1 MKILLTSLLI
11 FISFSS
17 NAFTGNELYG
27 HLKEGKKIDQE
38 SYYSGLYQG
47 YVLGVTDGLIEI
59 RLICYSDGVTNKQ
72 IFDIVGKYLKNNLE
86 VRNVPASNLI
96 YRSLKG
102 LYPCKKE

>member
-47 YVLGVTDGLIEI
+47 YVLGAAQVLDGISF
-59 RLICYSDGVTNKQ
+59 ICRPAGVTNGQ
-72 IFDIVGKYLKNNLE
+72 IFDIVGKYLKNNPE
-86 VRNVPASNLI
+86 VRNDAPADLVYI
-96 YRSLKG
+96 ALKNVF
-102 LYPCKKE
+102 PCEEE